1 MRVTLC
7 GTGQS
12 MLNPQRAG
20 AAIVVEEGGRALL
33 LDCGPGS
40 LERLAAA
47 GIPLTGIEA
56 VWLSH
61 LHFDHALGIA
71 EWLTRLAF
79 AGDPLPPIYGPR
91 GTADYVESAA
101 AHARTQMR
109 FLSGGRN
116 VGRLD
121 HVTAIEIAE
130 GDDRKSA
137 GMRVRSVGV
146 PHSEH
151 IEAQARR
158 VTAGG
163 RSLVYGGDC
172 RPAPEILTPF
182 ARGADVLIHECY
194 SEAALR
200 SYAATLGPERGRALE
215 RAFAESHTPVVEAAR
230 IAAAAGVKRLVLT
243 HLLPT
248 EDEAELRAE
257 TRVWYSG
264 DVTVARD
271 GLALE
276 V

>member
-1 MRVTLC
+1 MRVTFC

-12 MLNPQRAG
+12 MLNPRRAG
-20 AAIVVEEGGRALL
+20 AAIVVEEAGRALL

-47 GIPLTGIEA
+47 GIPPTRIEA

-79 AGDPLPPIYGPR
+79 AGEPLPPIYGPR
-91 GTADYVESAA
+91 GTAEYVEGAVA
-101 AHARTQMR
+101 YARIQMR

-121 HVTAIEIAE
+121 GVEVTEIAE
-130 GDDRKSA
+130 GDDRESA
-137 GMRVRSVGV
+137 GVRVRSVSV

-158 VTAGG
+158 VTASG
-163 RSLVYGGDC
+163 RSVVYGGDC

-215 RAFAESHTPVVEAAR
+215 RAFAESHTPVAEAAR
-230 IAAAAGVKRLVLT
+230 IAAAAGVKRLMLT

-248 EDEAELRAE
+248 EEEAGLRAE
-257 TRVWYSG
+257 TRAWYSG